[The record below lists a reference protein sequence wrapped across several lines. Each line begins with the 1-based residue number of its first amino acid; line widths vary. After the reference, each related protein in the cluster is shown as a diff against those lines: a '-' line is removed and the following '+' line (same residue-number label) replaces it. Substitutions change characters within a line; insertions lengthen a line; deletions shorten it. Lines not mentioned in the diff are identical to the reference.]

1 MRRSARSS
9 DRRPVRAGFRCSL
22 FGAAAAVVLIACG
35 ATPGDERPHVDLL
48 VSHGTVIDG
57 AGAPARR
64 LDIGVTA
71 DQISFIGDAVAA
83 HVADRTIAA
92 AGMIVAPGFIDP
104 HTHADRD
111 LVSPDRAGR
120 EKLNPAWGCRA

>member
-1 MRRSARSS
+1 
-9 DRRPVRAGFRCSL
+9 VRAGLRCSL

-35 ATPGDERPHVDLL
+35 AALGDERPRVDLL

-83 HVADRTIAA
+83 HVVADRTIAA
-92 AGMIVAPGFIDP
+92 AGMIVAPAFIDP

-111 LVSPDRAGR
+111 LVSPDRARR
-120 EKLNPAWGCRA
+120 EKLNPARTCLA